1 MNKKLKRHKFSRCA
15 YARNRYGPRSVYT
28 MCDCDD
34 SLYSECICTS
44 LVQMIACPWFKHS
57 KLAFML
63 EVTDKDLKDITE
75 LKQIH
80 CKDSLQAKIR
90 SAQKKAKSS
99 MLRAQKEKCKRLNEG
114 K

>member
-1 MNKKLKRHKFSRCA
+1 MNKKLKRHKFSRCT

-57 KLAFML
+57 KLTFML
-63 EVTDKDLKDITE
+63 EVTDKDLKDIAE

-80 CKDSLQAKIR
+80 CKDSSQAKIR
-90 SAQKKAKSS
+90 NAQKKAKSS
-99 MLRAQKEKCKRLNEG
+99 MLRAQKKKCKRIIEG